1 MSVVAPRPHLIEHNQ
16 QFAELLVNYHIR
28 AFVKPGMTGL
38 AQVRGFRGE
47 ATTREAIAAR
57 LQSDLVYLEKW
68 SLILDFTIILRTCF
82 QLVFPP
88 KTAR

>member
-1 MSVVAPRPHLIEHNQ
+1 MSVVGPRPHLIEHNQ
-16 QFAELLVNYHIR
+16 QFGELLVNYHIR

-82 QLVFPP
+82 QVVFPP